1 LEEGYAGKGDDQ
13 ALKKRSG
20 NREYRKSGN
29 TNPRSEIKNLP
40 DGIGRSAIMK
50 KIDWYILKKFLGTFV
65 FIMMLLILITV
76 VVDISEKIDNFLDGT
91 APLKEIV
98 FSYYLSFIPYISS
111 MLAPFFVL
119 VIFFT
124 SQLADRSEIIAI
136 LNSGTSYFRFLRGY
150 MVGAVILGSALW
162 LGNNYL
168 VPMANHNRIEFESK
182 YINKYTRSLSYNYH
196 RQISPGTFMYVENYR
211 PADAIGSKFSIDKFE
226 KGKLVLKMRSE
237 SIMWDTIKK
246 TWKVHNYYIRE
257 MHPDGDVIKTGMD
270 MDSLFSFR
278 PENFAISND
287 RKDEMTTPM
296 LKDFILHMQKAGS
309 NDIEFYQ
316 VELYRRT
323 SGAFSVLIMTL
334 IGVSLASRKI
344 RGGLGWHLVLG
355 IALCASF
362 EIIMKFSITF
372 STNSS
377 LPPFIGVWIPNVI
390 FGFIAVYL
398 TKTAPK

>member
-1 LEEGYAGKGDDQ
+1 
-13 ALKKRSG
+13 
-20 NREYRKSGN
+20 
-29 TNPRSEIKNLP
+29 
-40 DGIGRSAIMK
+40 
-50 KIDWYILKKFLGTFV
+50 
-65 FIMMLLILITV
+65 
-76 VVDISEKIDNFLDGT
+76 
-91 APLKEIV
+91 
-98 FSYYLSFIPYISS
+98 
-111 MLAPFFVL
+111 
-119 VIFFT
+119 
-124 SQLADRSEIIAI
+124 
-136 LNSGTSYFRFLRGY
+136 
-150 MVGAVILGSALW
+150 
-162 LGNNYL
+162 
-168 VPMANHNRIEFESK
+168 
-182 YINKYTRSLSYNYH
+182 
-196 RQISPGTFMYVENYR
+196 
-211 PADAIGSKFSIDKFE
+211 
-226 KGKLVLKMRSE
+226 
-237 SIMWDTIKK
+237 MWDTIKK

>member
-1 LEEGYAGKGDDQ
+1 
-13 ALKKRSG
+13 
-20 NREYRKSGN
+20 
-29 TNPRSEIKNLP
+29 
-40 DGIGRSAIMK
+40 
-50 KIDWYILKKFLGTFV
+50 
-65 FIMMLLILITV
+65 MMLLILITV

-91 APLKEIV
+91 ASVKEII
-98 FSYYLSFIPYISS
+98 FSYYLSFIPYICS

-119 VIFFT
+119 VAVIFFT

-136 LNSGTSYFRFLRGY
+136 LNSGTTYFRFLRAY
-150 MVGAVILGSALW
+150 LVGALILGVGLW
-162 LGNNYL
+162 YANNYL
-168 VPMANHNRIEFESK
+168 VPMANHNRIMFEAK
-182 YINKYTRSLSYNYH
+182 YINKYMSALSYNYH
-196 RQISPGTFMYVENYR
+196 RQIAPNTFMYVEGYK
-211 PADAIGSKFSIDKFE
+211 PAEAVGSRFSVDRFE
-226 KGKLVLKMRSE
+226 NGKMVNKLRSE
-237 SIMWDTIKK
+237 SIKWDTIKK
-246 TWKVHNYYIRE
+246 TWHVRNYYIRE
-257 MHPDGDVIKTGMD
+257 MHPEGDIIKTGTD

-278 PENFAISND
+278 PENFAITND
-287 RKDEMTTPM
+287 RKDEMTTPA

-309 NDIEFYQ
+309 NDIEFYE

-362 EIIMKFSITF
+362 EIIMKFSVTF

-377 LPPFIGVWIPNVI
+377 LPPFIGVWIPNCI
-390 FGFIAVYL
+390 FGVIAVYL